1 MADFV
6 DFLPNVWRYAMA
18 DAGLLA
24 LVTPDVSTV
33 NKLTPIGRDP
43 EKTPNNAYETGWI
56 FRDVNDQRAPRAVE
70 STGWASVLFS
80 QSDHWSNQ
88 TRFHTSKFPI
98 LTVFIFADV
107 TRDGSA
113 SPIAQDAEEKVRR
126 VWREIDR
133 LFHDASNRIHMFD
146 ALRIVSTV
154 ESSPLSIMD
163 IPDGDG
169 TVRGTVRYDI
179 TL

>member
-6 DFLPNVWRYAMA
+6 DLLPNVWRYATA

-24 LVTPDVSTV
+24 LVTDGT
-33 NKLTPIGRDP
+33 IGKDADGG
-43 EKTPNNAYETGWI
+43 AYDAPQGWV
-56 FRDVNDQRAPRAVE
+56 FRDINDQRAPRPIE
-70 STGWASVLFS
+70 GTGKASVLFS
-80 QSDHWSNQ
+80 QFDHWSNQ

-107 TRDGSA
+107 TRDGSG
-113 SPIAQDAEEKVRR
+113 SPIAQDAEDKVRR

-133 LFHDASNRIHMFD
+133 LFHDAANEIHMFD
-146 ALRIVSTV
+146 TLRIVSSV
-154 ESSPLSIMD
+154 ESSPLSILD

-169 TVRGTVRYDI
+169 AVRGTVRYDI
-179 TL
+179 TI